1 MRPTPSTARERT
13 IEATRPVSP
22 ADPMRDTEP
31 HSLRGAIDAGA
42 LYDFRTEFERLEPL
56 ARGSLDDPVNPDELR
71 LQLDDGI
78 AEAERAAITVRWS
91 TRDDYDVHYSDETGR
106 NLRWDV
112 HPHEYTNPDADAHY
126 HPPPNASSDDD
137 DVAASC
143 ITVTELVLVARAVH
157 QLWRAGYD
165 GGTAEPLNDAIN
177 PP

>member
-1 MRPTPSTARERT
+1 MDDSE
-13 IEATRPVSP
+13 S
-22 ADPMRDTEP
+22 

-42 LYDFRTEFERLEPL
+42 LSDFCAEFERLEPL
-56 ARGSLDDPVNPDELR
+56 ASGSLDDPVSPGELR

-78 AEAERAAITVRWS
+78 GEATTATLTVRWS
-91 TRDDYDVHYSDETGR
+91 VQADYNVHYTDDTRR

-112 HPHEYTNPDADAHY
+112 HPHEHTAPDGDEHY
-126 HPPPNASSDDD
+126 HPPPNASGGDN

-143 ITVTELVLVARAVH
+143 IGVTELVLVARAVH

-165 GGTAEPLNDAIN
+165 GGSVDPLNDAIN

>member
-1 MRPTPSTARERT
+1 MDDSE
-13 IEATRPVSP
+13 S
-22 ADPMRDTEP
+22 

-42 LYDFRTEFERLEPL
+42 LSDFCAEFERLEPL
-56 ARGSLDDPVNPDELR
+56 ASGSLDDPVSPGELR

-78 AEAERAAITVRWS
+78 GEATTATLTVRWS
-91 TRDDYDVHYSDETGR
+91 VQADYSVHYTDDTRR

-112 HPHEYTNPDADAHY
+112 HPHEDTAPDGDEHY
-126 HPPPNASSDDD
+126 HPPPNASGGDN

-143 ITVTELVLVARAVH
+143 IGVTELVLVARAVH

-165 GGTAEPLNDAIN
+165 GGSVDPLNDAIN